1 MDTKVE
7 IVVSFTFQLEVAR
20 RSTGLGDQEVPAVL
34 VVRGVQEVP
43 AFRRAL
49 GGLDL
54 PSILAVPVIQDV
66 QRFHKSEAGQASF
79 DLRLLEWV
87 DLVRLEE
94 DYHSRMLYM
103 LGRKL
108 EYS

>member
-1 MDTKVE
+1 MDTMVE
-7 IVVSFTFQLEVAR
+7 IIVSFTFLGVTQ
-20 RSTGLGDQEVPAVL
+20 RSTGLGDQEVQAVR
-34 VVRGVQEVP
+34 VVRGVLEVP
-43 AFRRAL
+43 AVRRAL

-54 PSILAVPVIQDV
+54 PSILAVPVIRDV

-79 DLRLLEWV
+79 DLPLLEWV
-87 DLVRLEE
+87 DLVRLGE
-94 DYHSRMLYM
+94 DYHSRMLCM